1 MAKLK
6 NIREIIN
13 KLDEKK
19 YLNEFINLTFN
30 YNLKKTDSVVVYV
43 QDIDDT
49 QILYIYEKYNK
60 NRMQFYEFLMEE
72 SPIYLKKISSFN
84 IITNFIY
91 INKCLEIY
99 QNEKNHNNLIK
110 FVASFFMTDQ
120 KKVLMEYLPIYIVDI
135 IVSSC

>member
-72 SPIYLKKISSFN
+72 SPVYLKKISSFN

>member
-72 SPIYLKKISSFN
+72 SPVYLKKISSFN

-110 FVASFFMTDQ
+110 FVASFFMTNQ